1 MAALRGHPKHSAVG
15 RGRALAGLSGR
26 VGHLQGRQP
35 APCGP
40 ADIRSRWRARHA
52 PAEGRL

>member
-40 ADIRSRWRARHA
+40 ADIRSV
-52 PAEGRL
+52 